1 MSTTERQI
9 PTPLELHSF
18 LDRVP
23 TMAWSALA
31 DGSLDFF
38 NQPFR
43 DYVGLSSDDL
53 HRLGWK
59 SSVHHDD
66 IEHLET
72 WWQTLRKSPDAGTT
86 EVRLRRFD
94 GSPRWFLIFANPVRD
109 ESGTVVR
116 WYGTNLDIEDRK
128 RAEAI
133 LQARELSWRQI
144 VDNIPGLVATMGAEG
159 EVEFLNR
166 QTLEYFGKTTGDL
179 KNWALTDVIHPDDLP
194 RIIEAR
200 IKAIEEGRI
209 YEVEH
214 RCRRADGIYRW
225 FQVRGLPVRDTENKI
240 TAWYLLL
247 TDIDDRRRAEQKLR
261 QSEADFRTIINNI
274 PGFVHTMSPTG
285 DVEFLNQ
292 QILEFFGKTSEELKD
307 WSSTGVVHPDDLPCV
322 LETLRRSFETGEIC
336 DVELRCRRADG
347 VYRWFQSRGR
357 PVSNAEGQITTWYF
371 LLTDI
376 DDRKRAEQD
385 LQRTQFYLSE
395 GQRLASMGSWALSV
409 TGFDYWSPEMFQIY
423 GIASSDRPPAINE
436 YLEFVP
442 PEDRSSIVQ
451 KIQQMWEDRSESDF
465 TKRIRRPDGK
475 LRLVRCVGS
484 PVFHG
489 STFYGYVGTAIDITE
504 QDQLLRKLRQSE
516 QDLRTITDA
525 IRQVIVVLAPDG
537 KTLYANHVACEETGL
552 ALSAIMKD
560 GFAPQ
565 VFHPDD
571 VDRLRTCEEG
581 LRRGAPFEL
590 EMRARH
596 KSGEYQWKLV
606 QYNPLKD
613 ESGKVIRWYSTAT
626 DIDYRK
632 RAEQKL
638 RQSEE
643 DLRTITDT
651 IRQPIVV
658 LTPDGS
664 LLYANR
670 VAQENSGLTMDDVT
684 SSGFLAQVCHPDDL
698 DRVRNERR
706 AGFSKG
712 VPFDS
717 EMRVLFKGGLYRWQL
732 LQYNPLKDE
741 SGQIIRWYG
750 TATDVDDRKRT
761 EERLHNENLVLREE
775 IDRSS
780 MFEEIVGSSKP
791 MSQLLKKVE
800 KVAPSDSTVLILGE
814 TGTGKELIA
823 RALHRRSRR
832 ASRAF
837 VKVNCA
843 AIPQSLIASELFG
856 HEKGAFT
863 GALQRR
869 VGRFEAA
876 NGGTL
881 FLDEIGEL
889 PMETQIAMLR
899 VLQEKEFERVGSN
912 HPISVDVRLIA
923 ATNRDLPAAVAA
935 GTFRQDLFYRLNVF
949 PIDIPP
955 LRERAEDIPLLVEY
969 FVGRFAKEAGKNI
982 RHIGKQTLEQLQS
995 CQWPGNIRELQ
1006 NVVERAVI
1014 LCETDTFAVDESWLE
1029 SEPEEPSQR
1038 DGLSALGERE
1048 VEMIEAALAETHGRI
1063 SGPSGAA
1070 AKLGIP
1076 RQTLESKIRRLGID
1090 KYGQKRP

>member
-1 MSTTERQI
+1 MRSQTHAASRNSDYEGQI
-9 PTPLELHSF
+9 PAPLERRSF
-18 LDRVP
+18 IDRIP
-23 TMAWSALA
+23 TMAWSALP

-43 DYVGLSSDDL
+43 DYVGLSPDEL
-53 HRLGWK
+53 YGLGWK
-59 SSVHHDD
+59 SAVHRDD
-66 IEHLET
+66 IQQLEA
-72 WWQTLRKSPDAGTT
+72 WWQDLRQSQEAGTI

-94 GSPRWFLIFANPVRD
+94 GSPRWFLVFANPVRD
-109 ESGTVVR
+109 ESGNLVR

-128 RAEAI
+128 RAEEI
-133 LQARELSWRQI
+133 LHARELSWRQI
-144 VDNIPGLVATMGAEG
+144 VDNIPGLVATMGANG

-166 QTLEYFGKTTGDL
+166 QTLEYFGKTTDDL
-179 KNWALTDVIHPDDLP
+179 KNWALTDAIHPDELP

-214 RCRRADGIYRW
+214 RCRRADGAYRW
-225 FQVRGLPVRDTENKI
+225 FQVRGIPVRDPEDRI

-247 TDIDDRRRAEQKLR
+247 TDIDDRKRAEQKLL
-261 QSEADFRTIINNI
+261 QSETDFRTIINSI
-274 PGFVHTMSPTG
+274 PGFVHTMSPAG
-285 DVEFLNQ
+285 EVEFVNQ
-292 QILEFFGKTSEELKD
+292 QILEYFGKTSEEMKD
-307 WSSTGVVHPDDLPCV
+307 WTQANVVHPDDLLRV
-322 LETLRRSFETGEIC
+322 VETLRKSLETGQVC

-347 VYRWFQSRGR
+347 VYRYFQSRGR
-357 PVSNAEGQITTWYF
+357 PVRNAEGQITTWYF

-376 DDRKRAEQD
+376 DDRKCAEQ
-385 LQRTQFYLSE
+385 
-395 GQRLASMGSWALSV
+395 
-409 TGFDYWSPEMFQIY
+409 
-423 GIASSDRPPAINE
+423 
-436 YLEFVP
+436 
-442 PEDRSSIVQ
+442 
-451 KIQQMWEDRSESDF
+451 
-465 TKRIRRPDGK
+465 
-475 LRLVRCVGS
+475 
-484 PVFHG
+484 
-489 STFYGYVGTAIDITE
+489 
-504 QDQLLRKLRQSE
+504 KLRQRE
-516 QDLRTITDA
+516 EDLRTITDA

-537 KTLYANHVACEETGL
+537 KTLYANQVACEETGL
-552 ALSAIMKD
+552 SLSAIMKD

-571 VDRLRTCEEG
+571 VDRLRAREEG
-581 LRRGAPFEL
+581 LRRRAPFEL
-590 EMRARH
+590 EVRARH
-596 KSGEYQWKLV
+596 TSGEYRWYLV

-613 ESGKVIRWYSTAT
+613 ESGKVIRWYVTAT
-626 DIDYRK
+626 DIDGSK
-632 RAEQKL
+632 RAGEKL
-638 RQSEE
+638 RQSEQE
-643 DLRTITDT
+643 LRTITET
-651 IRQPIVV
+651 IRQPITV
-658 LTPDGS
+658 LAADGT

-670 VAQENSGLTMDDVT
+670 IALDRSGLTMEETKDG
-684 SSGFLAQVCHPDDL
+684 GFLRQVCHPDDF
-698 DRVRNERR
+698 DRTVAERSAGLS
-706 AGFSKG
+706 AGF
-712 VPFDS
+712 PFDS
-717 EMRVLFKGGLYRWQL
+717 EMRVLFKDGQYRWQL
-732 LQYNPLKDE
+732 VQYNPLKGE

-750 TATDVDDRKRT
+750 TTTDIDDRKKM
-761 EERLHNENLVLREE
+761 EERLRNENLVLREE

-823 RALHRRSRR
+823 RALHRRSKR
-832 ASRAF
+832 AGRAF

-889 PMETQIAMLR
+889 PMETQIALLR

-923 ATNRDLPAAVAA
+923 ATNRDLPGAVAA

-949 PIDIPP
+949 PIAVPP
-955 LRERAEDIPLLVEY
+955 LRERVDDIPVLVEY
-969 FVGRFAKEAGKNI
+969 FVGRFANDAGKDI
-982 RHIGKQTLEQLQS
+982 RHIAGQTLEQLRGYH
-995 CQWPGNIRELQ
+995 WPGNIRELQ

-1014 LCETDTFAVDESWLE
+1014 LCETDTLEVDDSWLIGE
-1029 SEPEEPSQR
+1029 SEEPSQSQ
-1038 DGLSALGERE
+1038 DGLSALTDRE
-1048 VEMIEAALAETHGRI
+1048 VEMIEAALAESRGRI

-1090 KYGQKRP
+1090 KYGSR